1 MGTFFLNFQET
12 FLLGRWKILEPK
24 KGKSQRQPGKRI
36 ESKEFG
42 GQIPARFY
50 RRAASHPAGA
60 LDKVKT
66 RGNAENGGGIN
77 GRKAGDPFGLT

>member
-1 MGTFFLNFQET
+1 VAKY
-12 FLLGRWKILEPK
+12 R
-24 KGKSQRQPGKRI
+24 
-36 ESKEFG
+36 
-42 GQIPARFY
+42 ARFY

-77 GRKAGDPFGLT
+77 GPEKPGIHSA